1 MALDDKTE
9 RLVEVE
15 DTLKKQ
21 EIVIGESK
29 FKINKLEQE
38 IELLNEQ
45 IDDNDR
51 RESHNRQLLDEKV
64 FKIGNL

>member
-38 IELLNEQ
+38 IEHLNEQ

-64 FKIGNL
+64 FKI

>member
-64 FKIGNL
+64 FKI